1 MPARNKLPV
10 YLNKN
15 ISNLLSI
22 VFLTKK
28 LSSICYKKYEEKM
41 LHSEFMSILFMQLL
55 KSPSLRSL
63 HICSGFLTKCE
74 TDELLAL
81 VQDRLILQSV
91 VHFFWNNW
99 YYPGKHLEPWMADED
114 HFELL
119 LNMLEVAYPQMELI
133 RGNIQS
139 THILFFVL

>member
-1 MPARNKLPV
+1 
-10 YLNKN
+10 
-15 ISNLLSI
+15 LLSI
-22 VFLTKK
+22 VFLTKNLFLFVTK
-28 LSSICYKKYEEKM
+28 SVRKKCFTVNYEH
-41 LHSEFMSILFMQLL
+41 LLLMQLL